1 VYYLKIQDFDIQK
14 HKRLLVQF
22 MIVQAYIHCKENGN
36 ETARMTGT
44 TRTTVTRIL
53 EEAKK
58 SGLLYE
64 VKTVRLLPHTGGGA
78 LVVWPVKDPA
88 CV

>member
-36 ETARMTGT
+36 ETARMTGYMKS
-44 TRTTVTRIL
+44 RPLDCCHIL
-53 EEAKK
+53 EAE
-58 SGLLYE
+58 
-64 VKTVRLLPHTGGGA
+64 R
-78 LVVWPVKDPA
+78 
-88 CV
+88 